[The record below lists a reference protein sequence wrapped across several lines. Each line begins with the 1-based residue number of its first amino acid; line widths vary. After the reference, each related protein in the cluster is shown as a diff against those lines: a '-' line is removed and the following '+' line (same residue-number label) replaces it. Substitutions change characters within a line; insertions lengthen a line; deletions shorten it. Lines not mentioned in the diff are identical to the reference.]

1 MSRGIGGFVAS
12 LEDIEQYGSINCI
25 LPPSNLLI
33 LGAGTYAMEV
43 AEMAEEADYQVIG
56 FAVNVEPRP
65 EPIQTLVGHP
75 VWWLEDVGEF
85 CRVCRT
91 IAAIVSPERKGIINQ
106 AGERGFVFAHLIHPS
121 AAVSPTAF
129 VEFGTIIS
137 RQVAVGYRASI
148 RSHVIINR
156 GATIGHHCVLE
167 AFSTVGPGANLAGRV
182 VVGKGAVI
190 GMGANVLEG
199 RKIGEGAIVG
209 AGAVVTRDVAPGA
222 KVMGVPAREV

>member
-1 MSRGIGGFVAS
+1 MSGGILVT
-12 LEDIEQYGSINCI
+12 LEEMKQAGNIDCI
-25 LPPSNLLI
+25 LPPANLLI
-33 LGAGTYAMEV
+33 LGAGSYALEV
-43 AEMAEEADYQVIG
+43 AEMAREADYQVIG

-65 EPIQTLVGHP
+65 EPTEVLEGHP

-91 IAAIVSPERKGIINQ
+91 IAAIISPERKGIINQ
-106 AGERGFVFAHLIHPS
+106 AGERGFAFVRLVHPS
-121 AAVSPTAF
+121 AAVSPSAHVAF
-129 VEFGTIIS
+129 GSIIS

-148 RSHVIINR
+148 HNNVIVNR
-156 GATIGHHCVLE
+156 GTTIGHHGIIE
-167 AFSTVGPGANLAGRV
+167 AFSTIGPGANLAGRV
-182 VVGKGAVI
+182 EVGNGAII